1 MSDLLH
7 LIYFFLLNLAQTN
20 LNKALLWATI
30 SVLGWMGL
38 LPSASAQIR
47 PDATLPINSEV
58 RSEGAIQRI
67 LGGTQAG
74 QNLFHS
80 FRQFDLP
87 PGTTVYF
94 DQNPALT
101 NIFARITG
109 GQASSVDGVLRA
121 NGATNLFLINPKGI
135 LFGPNAQLNVGGS
148 FFATTANRILF
159 PNGNAFST
167 MPTAQSAPLLSINQ
181 PLGLAFNQQPGP
193 ITVRSGL
200 TVQPGQMLSLLGG
213 DVNIRGNLTA
223 PGGRIELGAVDVNQQ
238 VQLNP
243 SSRGLNYSGV
253 QRFQDIR
260 IDNLA
265 IVDTSGPGGG
275 LINVQGDR
283 ITLAEGGRLQSITLG
298 NLDGGGITV
307 NADTSL
313 EVLGNLSPNSPI
325 DPFIAQR
332 GFFLPQTTTILATTI
347 GAGQASSIEI
357 NTGTLRVIDGAKITA
372 ATDGLGL
379 GGNLTINAARSI
391 DVAGETILLG
401 FVPEAVPFTEPVTR
415 NFLIDQTSTSQ
426 INARSAFIPNSGP
439 SGNITINTGDLT
451 IRDGANLTAGSNLG
465 PGGTI
470 ILNATG
476 TVEIVGSSQSGFSTS
491 NVSTASI
498 SQNSALDTII
508 RANKLIIRGG
518 GVITASTFGLGQA
531 GDILITT
538 TQSVEILGI
547 SRSGMIP
554 SQINAGTFSAG
565 DSGDIKIDTGRLSV
579 KDGGTIRL
587 NSVAQGQ
594 TGALTVTANSVFLEN
609 QSQISSNAVASP
621 AGNINIDTNLLLLN
635 NGSNITTNAFGLDA
649 GGNINLNAD
658 VIAALPLDGDSNITA
673 NAVNGPGGQITI
685 TTQGLFGIAVRDRN
699 TDLNDITAI
708 SQNNPQLNGVVELNT
723 PDADPSENLAE
734 QPDEVEAPQPI
745 AQGCQTRQFPNQS
758 RFKRSGRGGLP
769 INPHSALSSLA
780 VWQDLRT
787 DPESLSQVSPASEL
801 TATLPSDTPVQEI
814 MEAQGWQQDEQG
826 RTVLTT
832 QRQGPSHY
840 AFQPSAPNC

>member
-1 MSDLLH
+1 M
-7 LIYFFLLNLAQTN
+7 INLARTHHN
-20 LNKALLWATI
+20 TALLWATI
-30 SVLGWMGL
+30 SVLGGMGFL
-38 LPSASAQIR
+38 SSASAQIR

-58 RSEGAIQRI
+58 RSEGTIQRI

-87 PGTTVYF
+87 TGTTAYF

-109 GQASSVDGVLRA
+109 GQASTLDGVLRA

-148 FFATTANRILF
+148 FLATTANSILF
-159 PNGNAFST
+159 PNDNVFSA
-167 MPTAQSAPLLSINQ
+167 MSTAQSAPLLSINR

-193 ITVRSGL
+193 ITIRSGL
-200 TVQPGQMLSLLGG
+200 TVQPGQTLSLLGG
-213 DVNIRGNLTA
+213 DVNVRGNLTA
-223 PGGRIELGAVDVNQQ
+223 PGGRIELGAVDAHQQ
-238 VQLNP
+238 VQLDS
-243 SSRGLNYSGV
+243 SSRGLNYSDV

-283 ITLAEGGRLQSITLG
+283 ITLAEGGRLQSVTLG
-298 NLDGGGITV
+298 EIDGGGITV
-307 NADTSL
+307 NAATSL
-313 EVLGNLSPNSPI
+313 EVLGNLSLNSPI
-325 DPFIAQR
+325 DPLIAQR
-332 GFFLPQTTTILATTI
+332 GFFLPQTTTILSTTI
-347 GAGQASSIEI
+347 GTGQASAIEI
-357 NTGTLRVIDGAKITA
+357 NTGTLRVTDGAKITA
-372 ATDGLGL
+372 ATDGLGP
-379 GGNLTINAARSI
+379 GGNLTITAARSI
-391 DVAGETILLG
+391 DVGGETILLG
-401 FVPEAVPFTEPVTR
+401 FLPEAVPFTEPVTR

-439 SGNITINTGDLT
+439 SGNININTGDLT
-451 IRDGANLTAGSNLG
+451 LRDGANLTAGSNFG
-465 PGGTI
+465 PGGMIT
-470 ILNATG
+470 LNATS
-476 TVEIVGSSQSGFSTS
+476 TVEIVGSSKSGFSTS

-498 SQNSALDTII
+498 SSNNALDTII
-508 RANKLIIRGG
+508 RANKLIIRDG

-531 GDILITT
+531 GDIQISTT
-538 TQSVEILGI
+538 HSVEVLGI
-547 SRSGMIP
+547 SRSGLIA

-565 DSGDIKIDTGRLSV
+565 DSGDITIDTGKLRI
-579 KDGGTIRL
+579 KDGGIIQL
-587 NSVAQGQ
+587 SSVAQGQ
-594 TGALTVTANSVFLEN
+594 TGSLKVTANSVFLEN

-621 AGNINIDTNLLLLN
+621 AGNLNIDTNLLLLN

-649 GGNINLNAD
+649 GGNISLNAD
-658 VIAALPLDGDSNITA
+658 VIVALPLDGDSNITA
-673 NAVNGPGGQITI
+673 NAFNGPGGQITI
-685 TTQGLFGIAVRDRN
+685 TTQGLFGIAVSESN
-699 TDLNDITAI
+699 TDLNEITAI
-708 SQNNPQLNGVVELNT
+708 SQNNPQLNGMVDLNT

-734 QPDEVEAPQPI
+734 QPDDIESPQPI
-745 AQGCQTRQFPNQS
+745 ARGCQTRQFANQS
-758 RFKRSGRGGLP
+758 RFKRLGRGGLP
-769 INPHSALSSLA
+769 ISPHSSLSSLA

-787 DPESLSQVSPASEL
+787 DPEPLSQVSPSSDL
-801 TATLPSDTPVQEI
+801 TATLPTDTPVQEI
-814 MEAQGWQQDEQG
+814 TEAQGWQQDDQG

>member
-1 MSDLLH
+1 
-7 LIYFFLLNLAQTN
+7 
-20 LNKALLWATI
+20 
-30 SVLGWMGL
+30 MGL
-38 LPSASAQIR
+38 LSSASAQIR

-87 PGTTVYF
+87 PGTTAYF

-121 NGATNLFLINPKGI
+121 NGTTNLFLINPRGI
-135 LFGPNAQLNVGGS
+135 LFGPNAQLDVGGS
-148 FFATTANRILF
+148 FLATTANSVLF
-159 PNGNAFST
+159 PNGNVFSA
-167 MPTAQSAPLLSINQ
+167 MPTPQSAPLLSINR
-181 PLGLAFNQQPGP
+181 PLGLAFNQQPGS
-193 ITVRSGL
+193 ITVRSDL
-200 TVQPGQMLSLLGG
+200 TVQPEQMLSLLGG
-213 DVNIRGNLTA
+213 DVNIKGNLTA
-223 PGGRIELGAVDVNQQ
+223 PGGRIELGAVDASQQ
-238 VQLNP
+238 VQLDP
-243 SSRGLNYSGV
+243 STWGLNYRGV

-283 ITLAEGGRLQSITLG
+283 VTLAEGGRLQSITLG
-298 NLDGGGITV
+298 NLDGAGITV
-307 NADTSL
+307 NAETSL
-313 EVLGNLSPNSPI
+313 EILGNLSADSSI
-325 DPFIAQR
+325 DPDPLFAR
-332 GFFLPQTTTILATTI
+332 NGFFLPQLTTIFSTTV
-347 GAGQASSIEI
+347 GAGSASTIEI

-372 ATDGLGL
+372 ATDGLGS

-391 DVAGETILLG
+391 DVGGETILLG
-401 FVPEAVPFTEPVTR
+401 FLPEAVPFTDPVTR
-415 NFLIDQTSTSQ
+415 AFLIDQTPASQ
-426 INARSAFIPNSGP
+426 IIARSAFVPNSGP
-439 SGNITINTGDLT
+439 SGNIMINTGDFTL
-451 IRDGANLTAGSNLG
+451 RNGANLTAGSNFG

-470 ILNATG
+470 TLNATG
-476 TVEIVGSSQSGFSTS
+476 TVEIVGSSKSGLSTS

-498 SQNSALDTII
+498 SQNNALDTII
-508 RANKLIIRGG
+508 RANQLILRDG
-518 GVITASTFGLGQA
+518 GVITASAFGSGQA
-531 GDILITT
+531 GDIEINTT
-538 TQSVEILGI
+538 TSVEVLGV
-547 SRSGMIP
+547 SRSGLIP
-554 SQINAGTFSAG
+554 SQINAGTFG
-565 DSGDIKIDTGRLSV
+565 VGNSGDIRISTGTLKI
-579 KDGGTIRL
+579 KNGGVIQL
-587 NSVAQGQ
+587 NSLAQGQ
-594 TGALTVTANSVFLEN
+594 TGSFSALANSVLLEN

-635 NGSNITTNAFGLDA
+635 NGSHITTNAFGLDA

-673 NAVNGPGGQITI
+673 NAINGPGGQITI

-734 QPDEVEAPQPI
+734 QPEDVESPQPI
-745 AQGCQTRQFPNQS
+745 AQGCQTRQFANQS

-787 DPESLSQVSPASEL
+787 DPAPLSQVNPASEM
-801 TATLPSDTPVQEI
+801 TATLPADTPVQEI

-832 QRQGPSHY
+832 QRQGPSYY
-840 AFQPSAPNC
+840 ALQPSAPNC